1 VKKPPVIASK
11 QEEADKMDTL
21 WNRADSALLEELKVE
36 IISGPVLKRP
46 DWNRQFYLKMDWSS
60 KGMSA
65 VMLQAETTP
74 DAEDAMH
81 SKVKEGVCQFDKT
94 LSSLQLR
101 PLAFLCRRCSEEESH
116 RHSSMGELATGQWEM
131 EKF

>member
-1 VKKPPVIASK
+1 LAFIRNGFLGTKNGLTKPPVIASK

-21 WNRADSALLEELKVE
+21 WNHADSALLEELKAE

-46 DWNRQFYLKMDWSS
+46 DWNGRFYLKTDWSS

-65 VMLQAETTP
+65 VLLQAETTP

-81 SKVKEGVCQFDKT
+81 SEVKGEVCQFDKT
-94 LSSLQLR
+94 LSGLR
-101 PLAFLCRRCSEEESH
+101 L
-116 RHSSMGELATGQWEM
+116 
-131 EKF
+131 